1 MIDYTAVVSVP
12 DEDFRS
18 SLASIGCELKAD
30 GRVFADEDSFTR
42 SDAED
47 IAKMERLLDLMPGVL
62 SGQDYFLERM
72 QCDCGRMLT
81 MYDFVFTG
89 LVDAGH
95 SKSLILHTFV
105 GSKKVLNPPRRVRC
119 SECGYLSAR
128 AGGY

>member
-1 MIDYTAVVSVP
+1 MIDYNYVASVS
-12 DEDFRS
+12 DEEFRS
-18 SLASIGCELKAD
+18 ALASIGCE
-30 GRVFADEDSFTR
+30 VTDEGGVLAEADSFTR

-62 SGQDYFLERM
+62 SGQDYYLERM
-72 QCDCGRMLT
+72 QCACGRILT

-89 LVDAGH
+89 LVDASH

-105 GSKKVLNPPRRVRC
+105 GSKNVLNPPRKVRC
-119 SECGYLSAR
+119 SECGCLSAR